1 MLCSYKGLSLQ
12 FYNLSFLGLSF
23 LRLKI
28 KGWDQVI
35 SSVLFSGSKI
45 LCFYKAKQPR
55 ATKTVWLNRTFLC
68 DDVWHTRILTVPI
81 VTASWVYKGAWTP
94 NVCIL
99 ILRIKWEKLPW
110 HMLDFKKKFIQSN
123 QITFY
128 EIRKRN
134 TKNVILPVLQQSPK
148 FGKTKQSLSL
158 A

>member
-1 MLCSYKGLSLQ
+1 MLCNYKGLSSL

-23 LRLKI
+23 LHLKI

-45 LCFYKAKQPR
+45 LCFYKAKQSR
-55 ATKTVWLNRTFLC
+55 ATKTVWLKRTFLC

-94 NVCIL
+94 NDCIL

-110 HMLDFKKKFIQSN
+110 HMLDFKKNLSN
-123 QITFY
+123 QI
-128 EIRKRN
+128 K
-134 TKNVILPVLQQSPK
+134 
-148 FGKTKQSLSL
+148 SLSMKSGRETQKTL
-158 A
+158 SYQSCSNHLNLEKQNSSFL